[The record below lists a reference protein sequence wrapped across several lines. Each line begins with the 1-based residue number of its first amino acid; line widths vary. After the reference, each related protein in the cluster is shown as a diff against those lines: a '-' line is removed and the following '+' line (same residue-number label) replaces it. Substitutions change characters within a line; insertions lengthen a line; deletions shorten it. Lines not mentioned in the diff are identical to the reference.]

1 MSNSKMTNST
11 RWRNFRN
18 KIDSER
24 ISQKSVNQN
33 LLEYIGILS
42 MQIEQL
48 TKVVNEQQ
56 IAISQINQA
65 GANLTAGTQKGFDEI
80 SQFINGQLIPF
91 INECVATKKDD
102 PVAEQMEEIPPVKK
116 DYNLTRADLKK
127 YLYNEAFDE
136 PEKKEEEGGD

>member
-1 MSNSKMTNST
+1 MSGSKLTNSV

-18 KIDSER
+18 KIDSGK

-33 LLEYIGILS
+33 LLEYIGLLS
-42 MQIEQL
+42 MQVEQL

-56 IAISQINQA
+56 VLISQINQA
-65 GANLTAGTQKGFDEI
+65 GANLTAGTQKGFEEI

-91 INECVATKKDD
+91 INECVVNKKGD
-102 PVAEQMEEIPPVKK
+102 PEVEKMDEVSPVQHV
-116 DYNLTRADLKK
+116 TRADLKK

-136 PEKKEEEGGD
+136 PGEKKEEGGD

>member
-1 MSNSKMTNST
+1 MSGSKLTNSV

-18 KIDSER
+18 KIDSGK

-33 LLEYIGILS
+33 LLEYIGLLS

-56 IAISQINQA
+56 ALIAQINQN
-65 GANLTAGTQKGFDEI
+65 GANLTAGTQRGFDEI

-91 INECVATKKDD
+91 INDNVMTSKND
-102 PVAEQMEEIPPVKK
+102 PVVEKMDDVQPVPPV
-116 DYNLTRADLKK
+116 TRAGLKQ
-127 YLYNEAFDE
+127 YLYDEAFDA

>member
-1 MSNSKMTNST
+1 MSGSKLTNSV

-18 KIDSER
+18 KIDSGK

-33 LLEYIGILS
+33 LLEYIGLLS

-56 IAISQINQA
+56 TLIAQINQA
-65 GANLTAGTQKGFDEI
+65 GANLTAGTQKGFEEI

-91 INECVATKKDD
+91 INENVMTKKDD
-102 PVAEQMEEIPPVKK
+102 PEVEKMEDVQPVHPV
-116 DYNLTRADLKK
+116 TRAGLKK
-127 YLYNEAFDE
+127 YLYDEAFDE
-136 PEKKEEEGGD
+136 PGEKKEEGGD

>member
-1 MSNSKMTNST
+1 MSGSKLTNSV

-33 LLEYIGILS
+33 LLEYIGLLS

-56 IAISQINQA
+56 ALISQINQN
-65 GANLTAGTQKGFDEI
+65 GANLTAGTQKGFEEI

-91 INECVATKKDD
+91 INENVMTKKDD
-102 PVAEQMEEIPPVKK
+102 PVVEKMEDVQPVQPV
-116 DYNLTRADLKK
+116 TRAGLKK
-127 YLYNEAFDE
+127 YLYDEAFDE
-136 PEKKEEEGGD
+136 PDDKKEEGGD

>member
-1 MSNSKMTNST
+1 MSGSKLTNSV

-18 KIDSER
+18 KIDSGK

-56 IAISQINQA
+56 VAISQINQA

-91 INECVATKKDD
+91 INDNVMTSKND
-102 PVAEQMEEIPPVKK
+102 PVVEKMDDVQPVKPA
-116 DYNLTRADLKK
+116 TRAGLKK
-127 YLYNEAFDE
+127 YLYDEAFDE
-136 PEKKEEEGGD
+136 PEKKKEEEGGD